1 MQWLETKCR
10 EISHALNEVVAE
22 DPLALAY
29 AGLAV
34 VAVVIGLWWLRPKP
48 KRQRNIFR
56 Q

>member
-1 MQWLETKCR
+1 MQWLETR
-10 EISHALNEVVAE
+10 YLEISHALNEVVAAN
-22 DPLALAY
+22 PHALAY

-34 VAVVIGLWWLRPKP
+34 VAVVIGFWWLKPKS